1 MDAALTQQIP
11 DDHSVV
17 RQLGKQKWDF
27 ADDGITIVIDSQ
39 AFLPRDDFPEGTGPE
54 EYVSVHW
61 LEYFSGTFRQQLDQV
76 RTAIEARGRTVG
88 QQSKFGVAIVES
100 VHKAA
105 RLHKKSVDV
114 RTTGEIADPS
124 HAGIYGLEPSDH
136 LIAEEIAQHAVAHS
150 AYQ

>member
-1 MDAALTQQIP
+1 MDAGLIQQIP
-11 DDHSVV
+11 DDHSIV
-17 RQLGKQKWDF
+17 RQLGKAKWDL
-27 ADDGITIVIDSQ
+27 ADDGVTVVVDSQ
-39 AFLPRDDFPEGTGPE
+39 AFLPRDDFPEGAGPE
-54 EYVSVHW
+54 EYVSVDW
-61 LEYFSGTFRQQLDQV
+61 LECFSGTLRQQLDQV

-136 LIAEEIAQHAVAHS
+136 LIAEEIAQHAVAHP